1 MQLLGIGTDIIE
13 CTRIAQ
19 MIERHADHFLNKV
32 FSPSELEYCG
42 RHKYPAPHFA
52 GRWAAKEALL
62 KALGTGWA
70 KGIQWTD
77 LEILNEPGGEP
88 RVYLRN
94 AAASWAAGRGITQCL
109 ISISHTEHY
118 AVAFA
123 TASGTPAT
131 SRSSD
136 P

>member
-13 CTRIAQ
+13 CARIAQ
-19 MIERHADHFLNKV
+19 MIDRHGEHFLKKV
-32 FSPSELEYCG
+32 FSPSEIEYCG
-42 RHKYPAPHFA
+42 RHKYPAPHYA

-94 AAASWAAGRGITQCL
+94 AAANWATQRGISEFL

-123 TASGTPAT
+123 TAVGKPHA
-131 SRSSD
+131 
-136 P
+136 

>member
-13 CTRIAQ
+13 CARIAQ
-19 MIERHADHFLNKV
+19 MIDRHGEHFLKKV
-32 FSPSELEYCG
+32 FSPSEIEYCG
-42 RHKYPAPHFA
+42 RHKYPAPQYA

-94 AAASWAAGRGITQCL
+94 AAANWATQRGISEFL

-123 TASGTPAT
+123 TAVGKPHA
-131 SRSSD
+131 
-136 P
+136 